1 MIKICKF
8 CGEKNFKQSFLYLK
22 KPLKETDFGIS
33 KKNYKRSYVSCK
45 KCNHLC
51 HCVEA
56 DHSDCKCENC
66 ECNGRE
72 EDKTYETGGVV
83 IDSTQDCEAC
93 E

>member
-1 MIKICKF
+1 MENRF
-8 CGEKNFKQSFLYLK
+8 
-22 KPLKETDFGIS
+22 
-33 KKNYKRSYVSCK
+33 CK

-56 DHSDCKCENC
+56 DHSDCKCDNC
-66 ECNGRE
+66 ECAEMSSRE